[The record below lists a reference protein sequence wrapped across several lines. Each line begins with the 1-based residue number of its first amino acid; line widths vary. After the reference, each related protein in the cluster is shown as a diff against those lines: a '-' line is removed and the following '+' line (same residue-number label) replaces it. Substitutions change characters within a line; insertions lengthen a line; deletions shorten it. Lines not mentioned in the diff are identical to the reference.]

1 MAHLIKA
8 TRDYKDGRLR
18 VTYWCG
24 KNEVVPAHEEFTAAP
39 SKPPRRSDCRRCV
52 AAREPRRSSN

>member
-24 KNEVVPAHEEFTAAP
+24 KTEVIPAREEFNIP
-39 SKPPRRSDCRRCV
+39 RSRPPRGSDCRSCV
-52 AAREPRRSSN
+52 RAREPR